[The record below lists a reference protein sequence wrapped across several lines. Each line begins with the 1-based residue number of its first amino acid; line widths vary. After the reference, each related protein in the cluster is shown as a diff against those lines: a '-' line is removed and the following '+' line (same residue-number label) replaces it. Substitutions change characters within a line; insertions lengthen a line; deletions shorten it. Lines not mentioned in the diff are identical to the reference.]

1 MTVGVGMRGLRR
13 RVQLL
18 AAALLALSLTVTACG
33 AGKSALG
40 PLRSGAEDAARLI
53 NRSADPAE
61 LSSMSTRIDDLLRQA
76 PEATSLSASEQATIR
91 LAAQRSALLK
101 EIVTML
107 GASDEVID
115 SISTDAVELV
125 SGSLILQ
132 PSRAFKQHLDT
143 VTRRI
148 LKDTTC
154 SLIADQYSALSSGP
168 PSSLQGIPPARQPS
182 HPTQTSTLI
191 ALEDTV
197 AAAGYPL
204 EDVKRIVDL
213 SGLSSRLL
221 DAATGYVGRIKKTM
235 NAATWEDAGAL
246 QAYWRHCVQ

>member
-1 MTVGVGMRGLRR
+1 MRGLRR
-13 RVQLL
+13 RVQPL
-18 AAALLALSLTVTACG
+18 AAALLVLSLAVTACG
-33 AGKSALG
+33 AGTSALA

-53 NRSADPAE
+53 DRTADPAE
-61 LSSMSTRIDDLLRQA
+61 LTNMSTRLDELLRQA
-76 PEATSLSASEQATIR
+76 PEAASLSASEQATVR

-101 EIVTML
+101 AVVTML
-107 GASDEVID
+107 GASDEVIE
-115 SISTDAVELV
+115 SISADAVELV

-132 PSRAFKQHLDT
+132 PSRAFKHHLDT
-143 VTRRI
+143 VAQRI

-168 PSSLQGIPPARQPS
+168 PSSLQGIPPVRQSP
-182 HPTQTSTLI
+182 HPTQTSTLT

-221 DAATGYVGRIKKTM
+221 DTANGYVGRIKKTM
-235 NAATWEDAGAL
+235 NAASWQDTGAL